1 MRNYWYVLCKSSD
14 ISHKLTQRTF
24 KNTNIVLFR
33 NKSGLC
39 KAFVDFCPHRGVPL
53 SIGKLSNDEIICAY
67 HGWHFD
73 EHGKCKKI
81 PALCE
86 ENKIQLKP
94 ISLSEKY
101 GLIFISFSE
110 DVDNNKEIP
119 VNKDPEYYRFYSKYK
134 IYGELIDLLEN
145 FLDATHTPYIH
156 NKLIRSSKTSQ
167 NIDAEIIRS
176 KDMVKIVYKGEKKQF
191 GLISKLFEKT
201 RTYSE
206 AVFEM
211 PTNAEISY
219 YSKKGLNLKIK
230 VCLTPTRENEYNAHV
245 FFIFKKN
252 IINLMKF
259 FLAWP
264 FFYLAIKQDLKIL
277 QQQFD
282 NKSDFGDKSYII
294 NPRCDLIRPHLHD
307 LIINKNFT
315 KNLTNSLQ
323 IKV

>member
-1 MRNYWYVLCKSSD
+1 MKNYWYVLCKSSE
-14 ISHKLTQRTF
+14 ISQKLTQYTF
-24 KNTNIVLFR
+24 NNTKIVLFR

-39 KAFVDFCPHRGVPL
+39 KAFIDFCPHRGVPL
-53 SIGKLSNDEIICAY
+53 SIGKLLNDEIICAY

-73 EHGKCKKI
+73 EYGKCKKI

-86 ENKIQLKP
+86 ESKIQLKP
-94 ISLSEKY
+94 ISLLEKND
-101 GLIFISFSE
+101 LIFISFSE
-110 DVDNNKEIP
+110 DVNNNKKIP
-119 VNKDPEYYRFYSKYK
+119 VDFDQYYHKFHLKYK
-134 IYGELIDLLEN
+134 ISGELIDLLEN

-156 NKLIRSSKTSQ
+156 NKIIRSNKIQQS
-167 NIDAEIIRS
+167 IDAEIIRS
-176 KDMVKIVYKGEKKQF
+176 DDMVKIIYRGEKKQF
-191 GLISKLFEKT
+191 GLISKFFEKN
-201 RTYSE
+201 RLYSE

-219 YSKKGLNLKIK
+219 YCKKGLNIKIK
-230 VCLTPTRENEYNAHV
+230 VCLTPIKENEYNTHV

-252 IINLMKF
+252 IINLIKF

-264 FFYLAIKQDLKIL
+264 FLYLAIKQDLKIIK
-277 QQQFD
+277 QQFD

-307 LIINKNFT
+307 LIINKNFS
-315 KNLTNSLQ
+315 KKLRNSLQ